1 MPWKV
6 TYDPEQGF
14 IEEVYYGVSV
24 ASDFYAAIA
33 ARISLEKKT
42 GSKKVLVDLLEV
54 ELSVNTVEIFSLPN
68 KYYHEIKAPR
78 TSRIAL
84 IVSGEGRVRDAAKFF
99 ETACVNR
106 GWNVQIFSERKS
118 AVEWLAKKKT

>member
-6 TYDPEQGF
+6 SYDPEQGF
-14 IEEVYYGVSV
+14 IEEVYCGVSV
-24 ASDFYAAIA
+24 TADFHAAIA
-33 ARISLEKKT
+33 ARISLEQKT
-42 GSKKVLVDLLEV
+42 GSKKILVDLLAV
-54 ELSVNTVEIFSLPN
+54 ELSINTIEIFGLPN
-68 KYYHEIKAPR
+68 KYYPEVKAPR
-78 TSRIAL
+78 SSCIAL
-84 IVSGEGRVRDAAKFF
+84 LVSSDERVRKAAKFF